1 MRLNSISVRGKWTL
15 HSASLFSLFTALLV
29 SSAAWAVTNEALNTT
44 NPAVPA
50 ANICDPIKH
59 PIYAF
64 NITASGTAPVPNLT
78 SVSFTTNAGYAGP
91 DIIKFQ
97 LWHNATNDL
106 NTAIQLGGDI
116 ITLLGPGSHTFSGLS
131 LPMPAPN
138 SEFFWIT
145 TDISPSFVAGNTIS
159 VAAMS
164 TANLTYT
171 AGTQSG
177 GGFPGGIQTIVI
189 TPPQPGSISGSS
201 TVCDGANGLTYSIT
215 PLSGSFTYNWSVPSE
230 AFIVTGQGTN
240 SILVNMGSSSG
251 NVSVVANN
259 ACGDG
264 PARTLP
270 VTVNPNPSPAPQ
282 VSASPVCEGGSV
294 TLQGFPSGM
303 ASYSWIGPNGF
314 SSSDQ
319 NPVIDPVQL
328 THDGDYF
335 LSVVSPSGCNGNP
348 NSVHLDV
355 NSSPVASIDEFDNAL
370 CNNSTGSAIVSV
382 TGGST
387 PYSYSWTNGET
398 TQTAFSLPAGSYSVT
413 VTDAN
418 GCSAIDDVTIT
429 EPSAILVVPGVTDA
443 GCNVADGAIDL
454 TVSGGVSPYN
464 FSWSNEETTEDISNL
479 SPGNYDV
486 TVTDFNGCSVFVED
500 IGVGEP
506 VIAIP
511 DANFKAALLA
521 NGDLNT
527 NSDGEIQC
535 SEASGY
541 SGTIE
546 VQGQSISDLTGIG
559 SLVSIISLECGNNNL
574 TTLDVSANTAL
585 TSLFCYNNQLTSL
598 DVSES
603 SLNTLSCYGNQLT
616 SLNIANATA
625 LSYLACDHNQLTSL
639 DVSTNTALSE
649 LIVHNNQL
657 STIDLSSNTAL
668 WRIECQSNN
677 LASLD
682 ISNNTLIAIV
692 GCGDNEITSLD
703 ASGNPALTH
712 FSCPDNQ
719 LTSLNI
725 ANGFNTNIPSGEF
738 SAYNNP
744 SLTCIQVD
752 DVSYSNTNWIGQIDE
767 GASFSTSC
775 SPSTPGAALNLDGSG
790 DVAVGP
796 ENLIPI
802 SGPYTVSVWA
812 KQDAFSSGGLKNI
825 ISQGRHFY
833 IGPLYNDTLRI
844 GDDWYATGF
853 AWPQDTEWHNYAVVR
868 SDTNTY
874 FYFDGVLAA
883 TAGFGIQSPHSE
895 PLYGNPQAIFYVG
908 AQWYGNGEFWNGSV
922 DELRIWNR
930 QLSALEIAEYLNC
943 EIPNG
948 AEGLIANY
956 HFNQGYAG
964 AFNSDETFVH
974 DATLNEND
982 LELQGLTLNGN
993 SSNWIEPGAVTTGEN
1008 CNICSNPDVPFVSSA
1023 LICAGTNATLEVTS
1037 GYLNSA
1043 TDWHWYT
1050 GSCGDSL
1057 IGTGSSI
1064 TVSPDS
1070 TTTYYV
1076 RGEGG
1081 CITAGSCGSGTVS
1094 VGYNPTPVIA
1104 QSGPLCTENGY
1115 VVLSL
1120 ADTTDIDT
1128 YAWTP
1133 GGETTD
1139 SIVLDDEGTFG
1150 LSVTTIYGCSAS
1162 ASSVSLVFETCITPY
1177 YEAPDSG
1184 GTEEPIGS
1192 ELTQLASDPEQ
1203 VTDTATSAN
1212 NIFQISEDQGSVLIE
1227 VVAIDGQYEDLLALL
1242 QTPDYGMTDIIDNGE
1257 NTLKITGFFPIANL
1271 TLLNELPEMIDQ
1283 VYNFLSPTTNATL
1296 QGVTVS
1302 RGDVAMR
1309 SDSARM
1315 VFGVDG
1321 DGVKVGV
1328 ISNSYNT
1335 IPGNPAGTNVANG
1348 DLPGTGNAQNSNDVE
1363 VIAEYPYGT
1372 QSDEGRAM
1380 LQIVHDVAPK
1390 ASLAFA
1396 SGFISSGNMA
1406 AQIRALRD
1414 NACDVI
1420 VDDVTF
1426 LNEPF
1431 YQDGVIAQ
1439 AVDEVTNDGV
1449 AYFSAAGNFGN
1460 QSYENMFSGVSA
1472 PSGYTG
1478 EAHNF
1483 ANAYPDSTDIYQ
1495 SISLTAGVY
1504 TIVMQWEDSIYSLG
1518 QLPGARTDLD
1528 IYLVDNFGT
1537 RIFGFNRNNIG
1548 ADPIEVMP
1556 FIVRGA
1562 SQANIMVIKK
1572 SGIPAKFKYI
1582 VFRGQAV
1589 INEYNS
1595 GTGTCVGQA
1604 NAEGAMAVGAVLYS
1618 NTPSYGVDPPTI
1630 ASFSSRGGVEVYN
1643 TDRQK
1648 PDFTA
1653 PNGVNT
1659 TVSFGSLNIDS
1670 DAFPNFFGTSAAAPH
1685 AAAVAALLI
1694 DAKQRFYSQD
1704 MSPAEVRSLLSNTA
1718 IDMDVAG
1725 YDINSGN
1732 GFIQADAAILT
1743 FAKPTPVAL
1752 SLSVPDGV
1760 TPGAEEFSVTVNGSY
1775 FDTSSVVVLRD
1786 DTLSTTYVSSNE
1798 LTAVVPIFTGNPPVH
1813 VFTAAYVPNSN
1824 DGGESDSLYFNSS
1837 YRPLISIVADD
1848 KTKRYGEQVPTFT
1861 STILV
1866 DGQTLAE
1873 AGLDSADVGLDNI
1886 AYTTPANSTSNADIY
1901 YIQPEATLS
1910 VELNELYQYEFT
1922 NGLLTIQKM
1931 PLVIKPNDMTVLFG
1945 DQIDG
1950 REITFEYTFDD
1961 SNIDASE
1968 LADFTN
1974 SLTDSYEGGLV
1985 KEVALLDDRTE
1996 VDGNTLSEA
2005 ELANLAIMSGS
2016 RAIANGSRAIAN
2028 ASRAIANGDP
2038 YPDTTYIVDLP
2049 YESLIQ
2055 YYDNDGEAADLVD
2068 SVTVLNGSRAIANG
2082 SRGIVNTTPL
2092 TNGSVLINGSRAI
2105 ANASRAIANAS
2116 RGIVNGEEL
2125 DGSSNTNTAVII
2137 HEDDLDVEEN
2147 PDSSYQLISINCI
2160 TGLTAGDHFIVPGGF
2175 LSSNFDVSYELG
2187 TLHIDPYPLTVEA
2200 GDASVEYGTAPS
2212 YTSTISGYQYDDVA
2226 ADVYTGTVSYS
2237 PDANSQINA
2246 GAHAIVPS
2254 GLTLIEPSNYVLDY
2268 DNAGL
2273 EVSRA
2278 TLTATADNK
2287 VKIQGTANP
2296 TLTISYDGFKYS
2308 DDENVIS
2315 PPLTIS
2321 TTAVTSSPVGTY
2333 PITLGLEGI
2342 AANYNIVRVNGTMT
2356 VVTPVTCSI
2365 TTPSPLPVCGLTGNI
2380 LTATATGANSY
2391 SWSVSG
2397 AGWAITAGQG
2407 TLSITYTAGNS
2418 GVNGVFTLTS
2428 TNTEYG
2434 FSSVCTLSVG
2444 TRCEEYCSYGQGF
2457 WGNPTSGS
2465 CSGATSG
2472 SMLPGLLSTPLVNG
2486 WNTRTVTIGTTES
2499 SCLQSKLPTITT
2511 PTSLPNGSVTCAT
2524 ATGNSYIAAG
2534 KFKNVLLGNE
2544 IALALAVRA
2553 NPALGNLRITGPYVT
2568 SYAATS
2574 CVEGKAIPGTQTIY
2588 SIPQRV
2594 ITALGSNNRIS
2605 DLITLANKSL
2615 GNAISNPSA
2624 ADLNSALN
2632 SILYAFNQCR
2642 ILAGFSSSS
2651 VGSRIEDAEAIG
2663 QQLNSLLI
2671 YPNPTSENATVA
2683 FIGDGNRATLEVYSM
2698 NGGLSTQ
2705 IFDQAT
2711 TTGEEYKVDINSSSW
2726 AAGVYFMRLTLGN
2739 EVTFGKLVIMK

>member
-1 MRLNSISVRGKWTL
+1 MNLISVIGVRKTL
-15 HSASLFSLFTALLV
+15 NVLCLAIAGLLASTA
-29 SSAAWAVTNEALNTT
+29 AIAVTNEALNST

-64 NITASGTAPVPNLT
+64 NITASGTAPVPNLM
-78 SVSFTTNAGYAGP
+78 SVSFTTNPGYVGP
-91 DIIKFQ
+91 DVIKFQ
-97 LWHNATNDL
+97 LWHNNANNL
-106 NTAIQLGGDI
+106 NTATQLGSDI
-116 ITLLGPGSHTFSGLS
+116 TVSVGPGNHTFSGIA
-131 LPMPAPN
+131 LPLPAPGV
-138 SEFFWIT
+138 EFFWIT
-145 TDISPSFVAGNTIS
+145 TDISPSFVPGNTIS
-159 VAAMS
+159 VAAM
-164 TANLTYT
+164 TTTDLTYSS
-171 AGTQSG
+171 GTQSG

-189 TPPQPGSISGSS
+189 TPPQPAPISGSS
-201 TVCDGANGLTYSIT
+201 SVCDGATGLIYSIA
-215 PLSGSFTYNWSVPSE
+215 PLSGSFTYNWTVPSE
-230 AFIVTGQGTN
+230 AFIIAGQGST
-240 SILVNMGSSSG
+240 SITVNMGSSSG
-251 NVSVVANN
+251 NVSVVAGN
-259 ACGDG
+259 ACGSG
-264 PARTLP
+264 PGRTMA
-270 VTVNPNPSPAPQ
+270 VTVHSNPVPAPQ
-282 VSASPVCEGGSV
+282 VSATPVCEGGSV

-303 ASYSWIGPNGF
+303 ASYSWTGPNGF
-314 SSSDQ
+314 SSNDQ
-319 NPVIDPVQL
+319 NPVLIPVQL

-335 LSVVSPSGCNGNP
+335 LSVVSSNGCNGNP

-355 NSSPVASIDEFDNAL
+355 NPSPTASIDEFDNAP
-370 CNNSTGSAIVSV
+370 CFNSFGSATVTV

-398 TQTAFSLPAGSYSVT
+398 TQAASSLLAGSYSVT

-418 GCSAIDDVTIT
+418 GCSASDDIT
-429 EPSAILVVPGVTDA
+429 LTQPDPLSAIPSVQDA
-443 GCNVADGAIDL
+443 SCFEESDGAIDL
-454 TVSGGVSPYN
+454 NVSGGTGPFT
-464 FSWSNEETTEDISNL
+464 FSWSNGASTEDILNVSA
-479 SPGNYDV
+479 GNYDV
-486 TVTDFNGCSVFVED
+486 TVTDNNGCSITLSA

-506 VIAIP
+506 PPNVFYL
-511 DANFKAALLA
+511 DSDNDGF
-521 NGDLNT
+521 GD
-527 NSDGEIQC
+527 
-535 SEASGY
+535 
-541 SGTIE
+541 
-546 VQGQSISDLTGIG
+546 
-559 SLVSIISLECGNNNL
+559 NNNP
-574 TTLDVSANTAL
+574 TNACTAPTDYVTDNTDCDD
-585 TSLFCYNNQLTSL
+585 SDS
-598 DVSES
+598 
-603 SLNTLSCYGNQLT
+603 
-616 SLNIANATA
+616 NIYPGA
-625 LSYLACDHNQLTSL
+625 
-639 DVSTNTALSE
+639 
-649 LIVHNNQL
+649 
-657 STIDLSSNTAL
+657 
-668 WRIECQSNN
+668 
-677 LASLD
+677 
-682 ISNNTLIAIV
+682 
-692 GCGDNEITSLD
+692 NEI
-703 ASGNPALTH
+703 P
-712 FSCPDNQ
+712 
-719 LTSLNI
+719 
-725 ANGFNTNIPSGEF
+725 
-738 SAYNNP
+738 NN
-744 SLTCIQVD
+744 S
-752 DVSYSNTNWIGQIDE
+752 IDE
-767 GASFSTSC
+767 DCDGIDAIA
-775 SPSTPGAALNLDGSG
+775 GAALNLDGS
-790 DVAVGP
+790 DDMAVGP
-796 ENLIPI
+796 ENLIPT
-802 SGPYTVSVWA
+802 SGPYTVSIWA
-812 KQDAFSSGGLKNI
+812 KQDAFSPGGLKNI

-844 GDDWYATGF
+844 GDDWYETGF
-853 AWPQDTEWHNYAVVR
+853 AWPTDTNWHNYAVVR

-908 AQWYGNGEFWNGSV
+908 AQWNGNSEYWNGSV

-930 QLSALEIAEYLNC
+930 QLSALEISDYLNC

-948 AEGLIANY
+948 ADGLIANY

-974 DATLNEND
+974 DAALNEND

-993 SSNWIEPGAVTTGEN
+993 SSNWVDPGAVATGEN
-1008 CNICSNPDVPFVSSA
+1008 CNICSSPDVPVISSV
-1023 LICAGTNATLEVTS
+1023 LICAGDSTTIEVSS

-1043 TDWHWYT
+1043 TEWHWYT

-1057 IGTGSSI
+1057 VGTGSSI

-1081 CITAGSCGSGTVS
+1081 CITSGSCGSGTVG
-1094 VGYNPTPVIA
+1094 VGYDPTPVIA

-1120 ADTTDIDT
+1120 ADTIDIET
-1128 YAWTP
+1128 YSWTP

-1139 SIVLDDEGTFG
+1139 SIVVETEGSFG
-1150 LSVTTIYGCSAS
+1150 LSVTTIYGCSAT

-1192 ELTQLASDPEQ
+1192 ELTQLAEDPEQ

-1227 VVAIDGQYEDLLALL
+1227 VVAIDGQYENLLALL
-1242 QTPDYGMTDIIDNGE
+1242 QTSDYGMTDIIDNGE
-1257 NTLKITGFFPIANL
+1257 NTLKITGFYPIANL
-1271 TLLNELPEMIDQ
+1271 PLLNELPEMIDQ
-1283 VYNFLSPTTNATL
+1283 VYNFLSPTTNSTL

-1321 DGVKVGV
+1321 EGVKVGV

-1335 IPGNPAGTNVANG
+1335 IPGNPAATNVANG
-1348 DLPGTGNAQNSNDVE
+1348 DLPGDGNTHNSNAVD
-1363 VIAEYPYGT
+1363 VIAEYPYGVQT
-1372 QSDEGRAM
+1372 DEGRAM

-1390 ASLAFA
+1390 AKLAFA
-1396 SGFISSGNMA
+1396 SGFVSSGNMA
-1406 AQIRALRD
+1406 AQILALRD
-1414 NACDVI
+1414 DTCDVI

-1431 YQDGVIAQ
+1431 YQDGVIAK
-1439 AVDEVTNDGV
+1439 AVDEVVNDGV

-1460 QSYENMFSGVSA
+1460 QSYESMFSGVSV
-1472 PSGYTG
+1472 PVGYSG

-1483 ANAYPDSTDIYQ
+1483 ANAYADSTDIYQ
-1495 SISLTAGVY
+1495 SISLSAGVY

-1572 SGIPAKFKYI
+1572 SGLAAKFKYI
-1582 VFRGQAV
+1582 IFRGQAV
-1589 INEYNS
+1589 INEYNT

-1618 NTPSYGVDPPTI
+1618 NTPAYSVNPPTI

-1643 TDRQK
+1643 IDRQK
-1648 PDFTA
+1648 PDFTG

-1704 MSPAEVRSLLSNTA
+1704 LSPTEVRSLLSSTA
-1718 IDMDVAG
+1718 IDMDAAG
-1725 YDINSGN
+1725 YDIHSGN

-1743 FAKPTPVAL
+1743 FAKPIPIAI
-1752 SLSVPDGV
+1752 SLEVPDGV
-1760 TPGAEEFSVTVNGSY
+1760 TPGVEEFSVTVNGSY

-1786 DTLSTTYVSSNE
+1786 DTLPTTYVSSNE
-1798 LTAVVPIFTGNPPVH
+1798 LVAVVPMFSGNPPLH
-1813 VFTAAYVPNSN
+1813 VFTGAFVPNEN
-1824 DGGESDSLYFNSS
+1824 DGGASDSLYFNSS
-1837 YRPLISIVADD
+1837 YRPTITIVADD
-1848 KTKRYGEQVPTFT
+1848 KTKRYGEQLPVFT
-1861 STILV
+1861 STILI

-1886 AYTTPANSTSNADIY
+1886 VYTTPANSTSNADIY

-1931 PLVIKPNDMTVLFG
+1931 PLVITPNNLTVLFG
-1945 DQIDG
+1945 DKIDG
-1950 REITFEYTFDD
+1950 RDITFQYSFDD

-1968 LADFTN
+1968 LDAFTN

-1996 VDGNTLSEA
+1996 VDGNTLSEE

-2016 RAIANGSRAIAN
+2016 RAIANGSRAVAN

-2049 YESLIQ
+2049 YESLVQ
-2055 YYDNDGEAADLVD
+2055 YLNDDEAVDLED
-2068 SVTVLNGSRAIANG
+2068 SITVLNGSRAVANG

-2092 TNGSVLINGSRAI
+2092 TNGSVIINGSRAV

-2116 RGIVNGEEL
+2116 RGIVNSEEL

-2175 LSSNFDVSYELG
+2175 LSSNFDVSYGLG
-2187 TLHIDPYPLTVEA
+2187 TLHINPHPLSVEA

-2212 YTSTISGYQYDDVA
+2212 YTSTISGYQYDDIA
-2226 ADVYTGTVSYS
+2226 TDVFTGSVSYS
-2237 PDANSQINA
+2237 PDAGSQINA
-2246 GAHAIVPS
+2246 GVHAIEPS
-2254 GLTLIEPSNYVLDY
+2254 GLTLIDPSNYVLDY
-2268 DNAGL
+2268 QNGVL
-2273 EVSRA
+2273 EVSPA
-2278 TLTATADNK
+2278 TLTATADDK
-2287 VKIQGTANP
+2287 AKIQGTTNP
-2296 TLTISYDGFKYS
+2296 TLTISYSGFKYS
-2308 DDENVIS
+2308 DDESVIS
-2315 PPLTIS
+2315 PALTIS
-2321 TTAVTSSPVGTY
+2321 TTALTSSPVGTY
-2333 PITLGLEGI
+2333 PITLGLEGT
-2342 AANYNIVRVNGTMT
+2342 ASNYNIVRVNGTLA

-2365 TTPSPLPVCGLTGNI
+2365 NTPSPLPVCGLTGNVI
-2380 LTATATGANSY
+2380 TATATGANSY

-2397 AGWAITAGQG
+2397 EGWAITSGQG

-2418 GVNGVFTLTS
+2418 GVNGLFTLTV

-2434 FSSVCTLSVG
+2434 FNSVCTLSVG
-2444 TRCEEYCSYGQGF
+2444 TRCEEYCTYGQGF

-2465 CSGATSG
+2465 CSGATSS

-2486 WNTRTVTIGTTES
+2486 WNSRTVTIGTTEAT
-2499 SCLQSKLPTITT
+2499 CLQTKLPSITT
-2511 PTSLPNGSVTCAT
+2511 PTSLPNGTVSCAT
-2524 ATGNSYIAAG
+2524 ATGNSYIAGG

-2544 IALALAVRA
+2544 ISLALAVRA

-2574 CVEGKAIPGTQTIY
+2574 CVEGKAIPGTQLIY
-2588 SIPQRV
+2588 AIPQRV
-2594 ITALGSNNRIS
+2594 INALGSNNRIS
-2605 DLITLANKSL
+2605 DLITMANKSL

-2624 ADLNSALN
+2624 ADINTALN
-2632 SILYAFNQCR
+2632 SILYSFNQCR
-2642 ILAGFSSSS
+2642 ILAGFSTSST
-2651 VGSRIEDAEAIG
+2651 GSRIEDAEVIG
-2663 QQLNSLLI
+2663 QQLNSLHI
-2671 YPNPTSENATVA
+2671 YPNPTSENATIA

-2705 IFDQAT
+2705 LFAET
-2711 TTGEEYKVDINSSSW
+2711 TAIGEEYKIEINSSSW
-2726 AAGVYFMRLTLGN
+2726 AAGVYFMRLTMGN